1 MTVNSSMLMGTWAE
15 TPKPVSDES
24 RQLEDTL
31 SKMDTIGDKLVKLME
46 SVDPGSVAFTES
58 SSRRRSARQSATHT
72 PRGFLNLSRS
82 PSRSRIDAPNFVD
95 SAFRR
100 KSSDETKEKARAHR
114 RSDEPTDSRDR
125 PPVQRRSSE
134 QQEPDS
140 RERPLVPQR
149 RSSDFRDDRGRPG
162 EKGHRRRAS
171 DFSESHVPGEEPP
184 KRRSADSLREAG
196 HSVRKEV
203 GRRSEGEYERL
214 ESLISPSES
223 RLEGELGIG
232 VTETILEELVSEVE
246 SEFSDGGRPPGQ
258 GSTKRVQRSPTK
270 RSFESALDGKESTAN
285 EDLKGEKSPVNGNE
299 NASWHFGKSKSP
311 VVEPQVTIKEPPA
324 DPSTSQAPG
333 KDAPGDGSETKSESA
348 LAMGVKR
355 AIRRTMLQQ
364 SRASGIGVSIDES
377 RTKKSILP
385 GTKLR
390 LPTAVEKVYM
400 PKYNF
405 RVAPLDEAEANWR
418 SGVNGRRSGNG
429 TVTEEEV
436 ELDMA
441 REHAEFKQE
450 LERLSAEL
458 SGDFSDGDR
467 PRSRLR
473 ERLNMLL
480 LDDEEDLGFK
490 RDFASVDLV
499 ALREKFSKSSDARK
513 GKSNK
518 QFLKRLM
525 NKQRSPERRKRGMEN
540 KMLGQL
546 EIPGLNMGGVL
557 NGAVSPPPA
566 VHRKPLYEKKSE
578 LKGYNVI
585 SEKEQKRMLEL
596 LEDIR
601 SKPKI
606 RKAHAERPKSPVRR
620 KV

>member
-58 SSRRRSARQSATHT
+58 SSRRRSARQST

-82 PSRSRIDAPNFVD
+82 PSRTRIDAPNFVD
-95 SAFRR
+95 NAFRR
-100 KSSDETKEKARAHR
+100 KSSDETKEKARTHR

-149 RSSDFRDDRGRPG
+149 RSSDFRDDRG
-162 EKGHRRRAS
+162 KGHRRRAS
-171 DFSESHVPGEEPP
+171 DFSESHVVGKEPP

-196 HSVRKEV
+196 HSAGVRKEV
-203 GRRSEGEYERL
+203 GPRSEGEYERL

-223 RLEGELGIG
+223 RLEGVIG

-246 SEFSDGGRPPGQ
+246 SEFSDGGRSPEAP
-258 GSTKRVQRSPTK
+258 GSTVQRSPVK
-270 RSFESALDGKESTAN
+270 RSFESASDGKESTAN
-285 EDLKGEKSPVNGNE
+285 EDLKSEKLPVNGNE
-299 NASWHFGKSKSP
+299 NASGHFSKSRSP
-311 VVEPQVTIKEPPA
+311 VGEPQVTIKEPPA
-324 DPSTSQAPG
+324 DPSTPQPPG
-333 KDAPGDGSETKSESA
+333 RDPPGDGLEAKSESA

-364 SRASGIGVSIDES
+364 SRATGIGVSIDES

-385 GTKLR
+385 GTRLR

-405 RVAPLDEAEANWR
+405 RVAPLDGAEANRR

-429 TVTEEEV
+429 AVTEEEV

-606 RKAHAERPKSPVRR
+606 RKAHAERPTSPVRR